1 MSTATRGLSIADVES
16 IRDTLAA
23 GRRPRVLFTEA
34 AGQIAGQ
41 VGQVV
46 KLTDPDAS
54 EDFLVVRFGRDE
66 LPFSPADLTIPPR
79 GSGPAKAARNAAQS
93 KDASAKKPPAED
105 GPTSTETNPVPPGP
119 PLLPSPREE
128 QMPMPTSK
136 AAAAKPAVADEEP
149 ADAPAAPAPRKA
161 VKQAR
166 AKAPA
171 GLTVTLAYTEGEW
184 TVAAQQGSKALAKP
198 YVIKP
203 TEALKMV
210 AMLDVAGVQEA
221 VEAIVASERADAQQH
236 AERLRAQ
243 LAEIEAKLAEL
254 GVPS

>member
-1 MSTATRGLSIADVES
+1 MSPANRGLSTQDIES
-16 IRDTLAA
+16 IRGTLAA
-23 GRRPRVLFTEA
+23 GRRPKVLFTES

-46 KLTDPDAS
+46 QLNDPAAG

-79 GSGPAKAARNAAQS
+79 GSGPAKAARAA
-93 KDASAKKPPAED
+93 APARAAAHKQAQPD
-105 GPTSTETNPVPPGP
+105 PDPDVTGP
-119 PLLPSPREE
+119 PLLPPREE
-128 QMPMPTSK
+128 KPDMPTTK
-136 AAAAKPAVADEEP
+136 PAAASPAADPEPPAPAV
-149 ADAPAAPAPRKA
+149 PAARKA
-161 VKQAR
+161 TKQAR
-166 AKAPA
+166 PKPPP

-203 TEALKMV
+203 AEALKMV
-210 AMLDVAGVQEA
+210 SMLDVPGVQEA
-221 VEAIVASERADAQQH
+221 VEAIVANERAEAQHH
-236 AERLRAQ
+236 AERLRAE

-254 GVPS
+254 GTGS

>member
-1 MSTATRGLSIADVES
+1 
-16 IRDTLAA
+16 
-23 GRRPRVLFTEA
+23 
-34 AGQIAGQ
+34 
-41 VGQVV
+41 
-46 KLTDPDAS
+46 
-54 EDFLVVRFGRDE
+54 
-66 LPFSPADLTIPPR
+66 
-79 GSGPAKAARNAAQS
+79 
-93 KDASAKKPPAED
+93 
-105 GPTSTETNPVPPGP
+105 
-119 PLLPSPREE
+119 
-128 QMPMPTSK
+128 MPTSK

-149 ADAPAAPAPRKA
+149 AAAPAAPAPRKA